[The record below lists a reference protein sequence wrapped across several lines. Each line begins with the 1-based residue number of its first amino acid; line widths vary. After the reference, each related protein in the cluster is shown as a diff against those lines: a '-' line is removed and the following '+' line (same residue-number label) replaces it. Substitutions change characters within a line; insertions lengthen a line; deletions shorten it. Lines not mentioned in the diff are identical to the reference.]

1 MKEGKKIMHLHVFD
15 FLYLHLQLTEEKME
29 KRKNVRIA
37 VRIMKTTCCL
47 VFKGAAAC
55 VQSVTIC
62 LFIGLTLFYVSL
74 FFISSGD

>member
-1 MKEGKKIMHLHVFD
+1 MHLHVFD